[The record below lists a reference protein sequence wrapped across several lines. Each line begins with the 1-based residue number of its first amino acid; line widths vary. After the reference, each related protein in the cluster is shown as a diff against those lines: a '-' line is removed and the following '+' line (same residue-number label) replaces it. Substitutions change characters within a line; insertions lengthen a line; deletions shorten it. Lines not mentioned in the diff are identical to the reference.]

1 MQKIRHHGPDDTRT
15 KYDMALVK
23 SMVFRHRYPKT
34 RCNVIGLF
42 ICRAARHINADDDT
56 VHRHAG

>member
-1 MQKIRHHGPDDTRT
+1 MQKIRHHNLDDART
-15 KYDMALVK
+15 EHDMALVK
-23 SMVFRHRYPKT
+23 SMVFQRRHPKT
-34 RCNVIGLF
+34 RCNVIVLF